1 MGVVQGTNTPD
12 FLIAREAI
20 FQDLKTKSPLRGS
33 LLFGGEG
40 GIRTLEEVAPLPDFE
55 SGRFSRSRTSP
66 WGASI

>member
-40 GIRTLEEVAPLPDFE
+40 GIHQFDEFFLLKTMACNFSKFE
-55 SGRFSRSRTSP
+55 S
-66 WGASI
+66 